1 MNIAAHVQVDRAR
14 LPRADWSLKVTPPYM
29 APRSK
34 LEREVQL
41 LWQTVL
47 NQPAM
52 ISVEA
57 DFTQQGGGMMH
68 AVVVNGIIRCAPDS
82 RLQAETSGR
91 SHRPASI
98 RKRSHRLSTEPHQL
112 SIECLHWKCIESEE
126 QTACIAVHSRMLK
139 PLPWHTGSGWGLA
152 CLP

>member
-1 MNIAAHVQVDRAR
+1 MQVDRAR
-14 LPRADWSLKVTPPYM
+14 LPRADWSLKVRPPYV
-29 APRSK
+29 APRTK

-68 AVVVNGIIRCAPDS
+68 AVVVNGIIRWAR
-82 RLQAETSGR
+82 RLQ
-91 SHRPASI
+91 
-98 RKRSHRLSTEPHQL
+98 Q
-112 SIECLHWKCIESEE
+112 
-126 QTACIAVHSRMLK
+126 ACN
-139 PLPWHTGSGWGLA
+139 
-152 CLP
+152 

>member
-1 MNIAAHVQVDRAR
+1 MPLGGQAIAAERRLQSERSATFRGPPHKAEASQPRRLEVTTTVSHASGPGCDVLCASQVDRRA
-14 LPRADWSLKVTPPYM
+14 LPRADWSLKVVPPYV
-29 APRSK
+29 APRTK

-68 AVVVNGIIRCAPDS
+68 AVVVNGIIRYA
-82 RLQAETSGR
+82 
-91 SHRPASI
+91 
-98 RKRSHRLSTEPHQL
+98 
-112 SIECLHWKCIESEE
+112 LH
-126 QTACIAVHSRMLK
+126 
-139 PLPWHTGSGWGLA
+139 
-152 CLP
+152 

>member
-1 MNIAAHVQVDRAR
+1 MLAEGALRAQVNRDQ
-14 LPRADWSLKVTPPYM
+14 LPRPDWSLKVAPSYV
-29 APRSK
+29 APRNK

-68 AVVVNGIIRCAPDS
+68 AVVVNGIIR
-82 RLQAETSGR
+82 
-91 SHRPASI
+91 H
-98 RKRSHRLSTEPHQL
+98 
-112 SIECLHWKCIESEE
+112 
-126 QTACIAVHSRMLK
+126 V
-139 PLPWHTGSGWGLA
+139 PLPVCYAGSFRAARWA
-152 CLP
+152 TFVSKV

>member
-1 MNIAAHVQVDRAR
+1 MAHQQRRSGSRRGSRAQVNREQ
-14 LPRADWSLKVTPPYM
+14 LPRPDWSLKVVPPYA

-68 AVVVNGIIRCAPDS
+68 AVVVNGIIRHAP
-82 RLQAETSGR
+82 GR
-91 SHRPASI
+91 RHVIWR
-98 RKRSHRLSTEPHQL
+98 TL
-112 SIECLHWKCIESEE
+112 SI
-126 QTACIAVHSRMLK
+126 T
-139 PLPWHTGSGWGLA
+139 
-152 CLP
+152 